1 MAFNT
6 FSNHPV
12 IRREQSYVLDR
23 KMVSFHSEDRDI
35 KKWPNSN
42 RFEVRLPETIKNVQ
56 SIRLATISLPN
67 NMYVFTNNYQ
77 NTKLT
82 FKITTGGDYDH
93 ANNNVQNKLD
103 ANAANNYTITIDE
116 GCYTTEQMANMLTN
130 KMNDAVTAF
139 LATSGSGDLQSVTY
153 AYNHFKVVYNSVK
166 KNFWFG
172 NNFDEFSITSGT
184 KITYTVTDCEQKVV
198 WDQYTKWGLPY
209 YLGLTKTTHA
219 STTHT
224 SSSGYRFDY
233 ETTAWLTPNT
243 TNSNNKV
250 FHVEG
255 PKCSNIVGES
265 ELYIELDKFNSLS
278 EIVPY
283 SEATNQMYN
292 NDYRG
297 LVNGAFAKIPI
308 KNDSSFSII
317 AGSNG
322 DLGNI
327 LTHFTTPV
335 EGIQKLLFKVRFHD
349 GRMVDFKDSNF
360 SFLIEFNCLLDEPA
374 KQYNLRIP
382 AVLGL

>member
-6 FSNHPV
+6 FSTHPV
-12 IRREQSYVLDR
+12 IKREQSYVLDR
-23 KMVSFHSEDRDI
+23 KMVSFHSEDRDV

-42 RFEVRLPETIKNVQ
+42 RFEIRLPETIKNVQ
-56 SIRLATISLPN
+56 SIRLANISLPN

-77 NTKLT
+77 NIKLT
-82 FKITTGGDYDH
+82 FKITDPGDYAF
-93 ANNNVQNKLD
+93 ANNAIENKLA
-103 ANAANNYTITIDE
+103 ANAGNNYTITIDE
-116 GCYTTEQMANMLTN
+116 GCYTTSQMATMLTN
-130 KMNDAVTAF
+130 KMNKAVADF
-139 LATSGSGDLQSVTY
+139 LGSDGVGNFQSAPY
-153 AYNHFKVVYNSVK
+153 DYNHFKVVYNAVK

-172 NNFDEFSITSGT
+172 NDFDDFSLTSGT
-184 KITYTVTDCEQKVV
+184 QITYTVTDCEQKVV
-198 WDQYTKWGLPY
+198 WEQYTKWGLPY
-209 YLGLTKTTHA
+209 YLGLTKQTHA
-219 STTHT
+219 ATTHT
-224 SSSGYRFDY
+224 DSNGYKFDY
-233 ETTAWLTPNT
+233 ETSSWLTPDT
-243 TNSNNKV
+243 TNANSKV
-250 FHVEG
+250 FYVES
-255 PKCSNIVGES
+255 PKCSNISGES

-297 LVNGAFAKIPI
+297 LVDGAFAKIPI
-308 KNDSSFSII
+308 KNDSSNQFIT
-317 AGSNG
+317 GSNG

-349 GRMVDFKDSNF
+349 GRLLDFKDSNF

-382 AVLGL
+382 AILGL